1 MDDFSKL
8 NFKTDTSIA
17 LIKSALDLHI
27 DIWVSQPS
35 NLTLRNKKLSV
46 NARRIIDESFKFQE
60 EDVLNLDKFD
70 FVLIRQDPPFDMNY
84 ISNCYLLEIHKQ
96 FNKKPIFIND
106 PSGIK
111 NFTEKIYPLYFS
123 QVMPET
129 LITSNLNVFYEML
142 NNYKSVVVKPLYFKG
157 GEGIK
162 KFCFTNKKAKT
173 QFKKMLSEFKT
184 PLVVQEFLKKVNLG
198 DKRVLLLDGKL
209 FGVVNRIP
217 KSGQFKA
224 NLHLGGKAAKASLTK
239 IEKKIC
245 KSLEKSLL
253 TNDLFFVGIDLIDE
267 KLTEINVTS
276 PTGITQLN
284 QLYDRNYSRLFWKK
298 LLNKYS
304 II

>member
-1 MDDFSKL
+1 MDHFSKL

-17 LIKSALDLHI
+17 LIKSAIDLNI
-27 DIWVSQPS
+27 NIWISHPS
-35 NLTLRNKKLSV
+35 DLTLRNKKLSV
-46 NARRIIDESFKFQE
+46 NARRIIDESFRFQE
-60 EDVLNLDKFD
+60 EAVLNVDKFD

-123 QVMPET
+123 HIMPET

-157 GEGIK
+157 GDGIK
-162 KFCFTNKKAKT
+162 KFCITNKKAKT

-198 DKRVLLLDGKL
+198 DKRVLLLDGKP

-239 IEKKIC
+239 MEKKIC

-253 TNDLFFVGIDLIDE
+253 VNDLFFVGIDLIDE

-284 QLYDRNYSRLFWKK
+284 QLYKLNYSNLFWEK

>member
-1 MDDFSKL
+1 MDHFSKL

-17 LIKSALDLHI
+17 LIKSAIDLNI

-35 NLTLRNKKLSV
+35 DLTLRNKKLSV
-46 NARRIIDESFKFQE
+46 NAKRIIDESFEFQE
-60 EDVLNLDKFD
+60 EDVFNVDKFD

-84 ISNCYLLEIHKQ
+84 ISNCYLLEIHKR

-123 QVMPET
+123 HIMPET
-129 LITSNLNVFYEML
+129 LITSNLNAFYEML

-157 GEGIK
+157 GDGIK

-198 DKRVLLLDGKL
+198 DKRVLLLDGKP

-239 IEKKIC
+239 MEKKIC

-253 TNDLFFVGIDLIDE
+253 VNDLFFVGIDLIDE

-284 QLYDRNYSRLFWKK
+284 QLYKLNYSNLFWEK

>member
-1 MDDFSKL
+1 MDHFSKL
-8 NFKTDTSIA
+8 NFKTDTSIV
-17 LIKSALDLHI
+17 LIKSAIDLNI

-60 EDVLNLDKFD
+60 EDVLNVDKFD
-70 FVLIRQDPPFDMNY
+70 FVFIRQDPPFDMNY

-96 FNKKPIFIND
+96 FNKKPMFIND

-111 NFTEKIYPLYFS
+111 NFTEKIYPLYFPHI
-123 QVMPET
+123 MPET
-129 LITSNLNVFYEML
+129 LITSNPNVFYEML

-157 GEGIK
+157 GDGIK
-162 KFCFTNKKAKT
+162 KFCHTNKKAKT

-198 DKRVLLLDGKL
+198 DKRVLLLDGKP

-239 IEKKIC
+239 MEKKIC

-253 TNDLFFVGIDLIDE
+253 ANDLFFVGIDLIDE

-276 PTGITQLN
+276 PTGMTQLN
-284 QLYDRNYSRLFWKK
+284 QLYDCNYSKLFWKK

-304 II
+304 MI